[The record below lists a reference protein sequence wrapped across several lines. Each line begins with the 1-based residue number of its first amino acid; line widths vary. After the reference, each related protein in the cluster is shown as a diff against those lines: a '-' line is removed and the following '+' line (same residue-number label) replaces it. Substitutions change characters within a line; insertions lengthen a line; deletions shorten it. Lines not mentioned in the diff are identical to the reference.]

1 MTDAEMNELI
11 ETTMATQY
19 EADTYSADE
28 PTHAH
33 RHPPATEAEI
43 ARLEVWLR
51 SRGLSLPPSFA
62 QFLRLNDGIDD
73 YIPSMG
79 LALRSI
85 AGIEAAAGSDENLA
99 KMTAAYSFVF
109 ASGEDSSAVVGFVA
123 GSEDATGEMPVEMLT
138 ESDDINRYG
147 SFEKFLRDILKFYR
161 DVVQGERADRAA
173 LKDD

>member
-1 MTDAEMNELI
+1 MTDAEMNEVV
-11 ETTMATQY
+11 EATMAAQY

-43 ARLEVWLR
+43 ARLCGWLQ
-51 SRGLSLPPSFA
+51 SRGLALPPAFA
-62 QFLRLNDGIDD
+62 QFLRLNNGIDD

-79 LALRSI
+79 LSMRSI
-85 AGIEAAAGSDENLA
+85 AAIEAAANADENLA
-99 KMTAAYSFVF
+99 EMTEAYRFVF
-109 ASGEDSSAVVGFVA
+109 ASGEHSSAVVGFVA
-123 GSEDATGEMPVEMLT
+123 GSEAASGEMAVQMLT
-138 ESDDINRYG
+138 ESDDINRYD
-147 SFEKFLRDILKFYR
+147 SFEEFLRDILSFYR